1 MPVVVIETDDLERWI
16 RETVAASVQTA
27 TTQELPPF
35 LRREEFMNLLGIGEA
50 KTAEL
55 FNRPDFPVIRDF
67 GHPRVVTHLLMQWAE
82 KQVGWIN
89 ENASEKYKARRN
101 HATG

>member
-1 MPVVVIETDDLERWI
+1 MSVVVIETDDLERWI

-27 TTQELPPF
+27 TTQDLPPF

-89 ENASEKYKARRN
+89 EKASENFKNRRRN
-101 HATG
+101 ATV